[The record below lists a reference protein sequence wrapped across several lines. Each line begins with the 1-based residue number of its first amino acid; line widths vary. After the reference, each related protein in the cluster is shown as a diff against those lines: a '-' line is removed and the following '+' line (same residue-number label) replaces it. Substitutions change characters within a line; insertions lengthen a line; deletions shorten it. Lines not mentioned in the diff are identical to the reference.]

1 MTSSSTEEVTRSI
14 GKFGRFALFGIV
26 ALCVAGVTGWNIGAG
41 PNADPPYEFNQMVDV
56 AKVDAS
62 DARIREAFSIVDCE
76 YVWRLRLRPEQLDAV
91 VADQELP
98 QSDGLPDT
106 FNAAFPLLW
115 RPVTTKASQFF
126 ATEQFPFTS
135 RGPDGDHWAAMYDP
149 EQQFLYVW
157 FKGNF

>member
-1 MTSSSTEEVTRSI
+1 MTSSSADEVTRSI
-14 GKFGRFALFGIV
+14 GKAVRFALFGIF
-26 ALCVAGVTGWNIGAG
+26 ALCVAGVTGWTIGAG

-56 AKVDAS
+56 ANAETS
-62 DARIREAFSIVDCE
+62 GARIREAFSIVDSE
-76 YVWRLRLRPEQLDAV
+76 YVWRLRLSPDQLDAV

-115 RPVTTKASQFF
+115 RPVTTKASRFF

-135 RGPDGDHWAAMYDP
+135 RGPDGDHCAAMYDS